1 MEIKHSGLHLVFSC
15 LLATASLTACSG
27 GGGGASS
34 AAPGAGAPGPSDPPA
49 DARDEPIETI
59 SPVFTAEIREAA
71 VQSLQQARA
80 ELSQAGS
87 NTGAVLQRLQ
97 TRLNTQ
103 IAEARANLESWT
115 ELQQLIAGPRPF
127 FTRPQLEAVAV
138 CRAAIGGPMDCYQRL
153 LEIRTTTRTM
163 GTWRLEISMQR
174 AQWADLLSSLQR
186 QLTAVI
192 RGLGAP
198 SVEQARQDVID
209 ALAVVNVAADA
220 EDGRAPAVAQTG
232 QRFALVHATARRTGA
247 VLAFDTAGGDIDGEA
262 SDTLFFDPHGTP
274 DEQRQYRV
282 TTSGQVNPGLDIVAR
297 ADVLSRS
304 AEPRRLLPASMPPGS
319 DTAVVS
325 HVAGDSR
332 RFPGRGTVFR
342 GGLRGSAAR
351 LVQDGANLTAG
362 SAAAVKRRLQVQGD
376 ASDRET
382 DGTADDA
389 HAWKDWHAAP
399 FTTFRY
405 DAIDGWAMGFGGNG
419 VVFADLA
426 RYAAKP
432 EASSST
438 LAANQDNDDVANNI
452 EITFGARPAGYA
464 GLDPHLAAYY
474 WNLKVPS
481 LRRGTDGALVDGPGQ
496 AESARFDGGR
506 YELLLSTYMA
516 SAIEIHPPPDGKAHT
531 TILNADGTRSLVITD
546 LEFGL
551 TEAEKAEDRAV
562 GLALARRIA
571 EERARL
577 EPENHLQH
585 AAYGLFAFSSRFD
598 GAEALSR
605 LQTFHFGRQTFT
617 DTPGN
622 RVGDIAGTLGVQI
635 KRFFG
640 RTMGWLLTGADSADK
655 SADSRISGRHRIRGT
670 VQLSLDIYNS
680 AQIGSGPAAGFILG
694 AIDNLQ
700 IESGAGRWSTDASG
714 VLGAGAAAALLG
726 TIQLNVV
733 DGQYYHPAQDAA
745 HLTGAEE
752 DDFENLLND
761 GTYAGAAVP
770 LNPHSRDP
778 VAELSAGIGDF
789 FGAGEF
795 EGALYGPKAR
805 IPETAGTWWV
815 PARLDFAGAEGII
828 GSFGAF
834 CTEASTCSPTG
845 QLQ

>member
-15 LLATASLTACSG
+15 LLATASLTACS

-80 ELSQAGS
+80 ELSRAGP
-87 NTGAVLQRLQ
+87 NTGAVLLSLQ

-103 IAEARANLESWT
+103 IAQARANLESWT

-153 LEIRTTTRTM
+153 LDIRTTTHTM

-174 AQWADLLSSLQR
+174 TQWANLLSSLQQ
-186 QLTAVI
+186 QLEAVVG
-192 RGLGAP
+192 GLGAP

-220 EDGRAPAVAQTG
+220 ADGRAPAVAQTG
-232 QRFALVHATARRTGA
+232 TRFALVHATARRTGA

-262 SDTLFFDPHGTP
+262 SDTVFFDPHGTP

-351 LVQDGANLTAG
+351 LVQDGDNLTAG

-405 DAIDGWAMGFGGNG
+405 DAIDGWAMGFGGSG

-481 LRRGTDGALVDGPGQ
+481 LRHGTDGALVDGPSK

-516 SAIEIHPPPDGKAHT
+516 SAITIYPPPDGKAYS
-531 TILNADGTRSLVITD
+531 TILNEDGTRSLVITD

-577 EPENHLQH
+577 EPGNHLQH

-617 DTPGN
+617 DTAGN
-622 RVGDIAGTLGVQI
+622 RVSDIAGTLGVTK

-640 RTMGWLLTGADSADK
+640 RTMGWLLTGADSGNK
-655 SADSRISGRHRIRGT
+655 SADSRISGRHRVRGT
-670 VQLSLDIYNS
+670 VQLMLDIYAS
-680 AQIGSGPAAGFILG
+680 DPSGPGFILG

-700 IESGAGRWSTDASG
+700 IESEAGQWSTDASG
-714 VLGAGAAAALLG
+714 VLGAGTAAALLG
-726 TIQLNVV
+726 TVQLNVA
-733 DGQYYHPAQDAA
+733 DGSYYHPALLEAD
-745 HLTGAEE
+745 LTGAYE
-752 DDFENLLND
+752 DDWENLRND

-770 LNPHSRDP
+770 LNPTNPSTF
-778 VAELSAGIGDF
+778 AELSAGIGDF

-815 PARLDFAGAEGII
+815 PARLDFAGAEGMI

-834 CTEASTCSPTG
+834 CGEADTCSPIG
-845 QLQ
+845 QQ

>member
-80 ELSQAGS
+80 ELSRAGP
-87 NTGAVLQRLQ
+87 NTGAVLLSLQ

-103 IAEARANLESWT
+103 IAQARANLESWT

-174 AQWADLLSSLQR
+174 TQWANLLSSLQQ
-186 QLTAVI
+186 QLEAVVG
-192 RGLGAP
+192 GLGAP
-198 SVEQARQDVID
+198 SPEQARQDVID

-220 EDGRAPAVAQTG
+220 AGGRAPAVAQTG
-232 QRFALVHATARRTGA
+232 TRFALVHATARRTGA
-247 VLAFDTAGGDIDGEA
+247 VLAFDTAGGDIDGET

-319 DTAVVS
+319 DTSVVS

-405 DAIDGWAMGFGGNG
+405 DAIDGWAMGFGGSG

-481 LRRGTDGALVDGPGQ
+481 LRRGADGALVDGPGR

-516 SAIEIHPPPDGKAHT
+516 SAITIYPPPDGKAYS
-531 TILNADGTRSLVITD
+531 TILNEDGTRSLVITD

-577 EPENHLQH
+577 EPDNHLQH

-617 DTPGN
+617 DTAGN
-622 RVGDIAGTLGVQI
+622 RVSDIAGTFGVTQ

-640 RTMGWLLTGADSADK
+640 RTMGWLLTGADSGNK
-655 SADSRISGRHRIRGT
+655 SADSRISGRHRVRGT
-670 VQLSLDIYNS
+670 VQLMLDIYAS
-680 AQIGSGPAAGFILG
+680 DPSGPGFILG

-700 IESGAGRWSTDASG
+700 IESEAGQWSTDASG
-714 VLGAGAAAALLG
+714 VLGAGTAAALLG
-726 TIQLNVV
+726 TVQLNVA
-733 DGQYYHPAQDAA
+733 DGSYYHPALLEAD
-745 HLTGAEE
+745 LTGAHE
-752 DDFENLLND
+752 DDWENLRND

-770 LNPHSRDP
+770 LNPTNPSTF
-778 VAELSAGIGDF
+778 AELSAGIGDF
-789 FGAGEF
+789 FSAGEF

-815 PARLDFAGAEGII
+815 PARLDFAGAEGIV

-834 CTEASTCSPTG
+834 CGEALTCSPIG
-845 QLQ
+845 QQ

>member
-1 MEIKHSGLHLVFSC
+1 MGIKRSNCKLAVYC
-15 LLATASLTACSG
+15 LLAATSLSACSG
-27 GGGGASS
+27 GGSSSAGPAASGPGAS
-34 AAPGAGAPGPSDPPA
+34 APAPSDPAA
-49 DARDEPIETI
+49 DGRDETIETI

-71 VQSLQQARA
+71 VQSLSQARA
-80 ELSQAGS
+80 ELSRAGP

-103 IAEARANLESWT
+103 IAEARANLEAWT

-127 FTRPQLEAVAV
+127 FTRPQLESVAV

-174 AQWADLLSSLQR
+174 AQWADLLSSLQQ
-186 QLTAVI
+186 QLTAVV
-192 RGLGAP
+192 RGLGVSSP
-198 SVEQARQDVID
+198 EQARQDVID

-297 ADVLSRS
+297 ADVLAGSS
-304 AEPRRLLPASMPPGS
+304 SRRLLPASMPPGS

-351 LVQDGANLTAG
+351 LVQDGDNLTAG

-376 ASDRET
+376 ASDREV

-389 HAWKDWHAAP
+389 HAWRDWHAAP

-405 DAIDGWAMGFGGNG
+405 DAIDGWAMGFGGSG

-432 EASSST
+432 EAAGAST
-438 LAANQDNDDVANNI
+438 LAANQSNDDVANNI

-474 WNLKVPS
+474 WNLKTPS
-481 LRRGTDGALVDGPGQ
+481 LRRGADGALVDGPGR
-496 AESARFDGGR
+496 AESARFNGGR

-516 SAIEIHPPPDGKAHT
+516 SAITIYPPPDGKAYS
-531 TILNADGTRSLVITD
+531 TILNEDGTRSLVITD

-577 EPENHLQH
+577 EPGNHLQH
-585 AAYGLFAFSSRFD
+585 AAYGLFAFSSRFG

-617 DTPGN
+617 DTAGN
-622 RVGDIAGTLGVQI
+622 RVSDIAGTLGI
-635 KRFFG
+635 TKKRFFG
-640 RTMGWLLTGADSADK
+640 RTMGWLLTGADSGNK
-655 SADSRISGRHRIRGT
+655 SADSRISGRHRVRGT
-670 VQLSLDIYNS
+670 VQLMLDIYAS
-680 AQIGSGPAAGFILG
+680 DPSGPGFILG

-700 IESGAGRWSTDASG
+700 IESEAGQWSTDASG
-714 VLGAGAAAALLG
+714 VLGTGTAASLRG
-726 TIQLNVV
+726 TVQLNVA
-733 DGQYYHPAQDAA
+733 DGSYYHPALLEAD
-745 HLTGAEE
+745 LTGAYE
-752 DDFENLLND
+752 DDWENLRND

-770 LNPHSRDP
+770 LNPTDP
-778 VAELSAGIGDF
+778 STFAELSSGLGDF

-815 PARLDFAGAEGII
+815 PARLDFAGAEGIV

-834 CTEASTCSPTG
+834 CGEASTCSPIG
-845 QLQ
+845 QQ

>member
-1 MEIKHSGLHLVFSC
+1 MGIKHSNLHFAFCC
-15 LLATASLTACSG
+15 LLATASLSACSG
-27 GGGGASS
+27 GGSSSGAPAISGPGAS
-34 AAPGAGAPGPSDPPA
+34 APAPSDPSA
-49 DARDEPIETI
+49 DGRDEPLP
-59 SPVFTAEIREAA
+59 PVFTAEARAA
-71 VQSLQQARA
+71 AERSLQQVRA
-80 ELSQAGS
+80 SLSSQANPS
-87 NTGAVLQRLQ
+87 PSQAERTFAQRQTVLATEISQ
-97 TRLNTQ
+97 
-103 IAEARANLESWT
+103 ARANLLAW
-115 ELQQLIAGPRPF
+115 QN
-127 FTRPQLEAVAV
+127 
-138 CRAAIGGPMDCYQRL
+138 
-153 LEIRTTTRTM
+153 IRTAFLRDDDNAERLALALSHVYGHAATTIESALSDWNDRLRT
-163 GTWRLEISMQR
+163 LQAEHAVISQALAAVRR
-174 AQWADLLSSLQR
+174 ATPSADQLR
-186 QLTAVI
+186 QL
-192 RGLGAP
+192 
-198 SVEQARQDVID
+198 RQDVID
-209 ALAVVNVAADA
+209 ALAVVNVAADVA
-220 EDGRAPAVAQTG
+220 DGRAPAVAQTG
-232 QRFALVHATARRTGA
+232 QRFALVHATARKTGA
-247 VLAFDTAGGDIDGEA
+247 VLAFDTAGGDIDGETP
-262 SDTLFFDPHGTP
+262 DTLFFDPHGTP

-282 TTSGQVNPGLDIVAR
+282 TTSGQVNPGQDIVAR
-297 ADVLSRS
+297 ADVLAGSS
-304 AEPRRLLPASMPPGS
+304 SRRLLPASMPPES
-319 DTAVVS
+319 DTTAVS

-342 GGLRGSAAR
+342 GGLRGGAAR

-389 HAWKDWHAAP
+389 HAWRDWHAAP

-405 DAIDGWAMGFGGNG
+405 DAIDGWAMGFGGSG

-481 LRRGTDGALVDGPGQ
+481 LRRGADGALVDGPGR

-516 SAIEIHPPPDGKAHT
+516 SETEIFLPPDGKAHRL
-531 TILNADGTRSLVITD
+531 IDNADGTQSLVITD

-551 TEAEKAEDRAV
+551 TEEEKAEHREV
-562 GLALARRIA
+562 GLALARRIS
-571 EERARL
+571 EERLRL

-585 AAYGLFAFSSRFD
+585 AAYGLFAFSSRFG

-617 DTPGN
+617 DTAGN
-622 RVGDIAGTLGVQI
+622 RVSDIAGTYGVTN

-640 RTMGWLLTGADSADK
+640 RTMGWLLTGADSGNK

-670 VQLSLDIYNS
+670 VQLMLDIYAS
-680 AQIGSGPAAGFILG
+680 DPSGPGFILG

-700 IESGAGRWSTDASG
+700 IESGPGRWSTDASG
-714 VLGAGAAAALLG
+714 VLGAGTAAALLG
-726 TIQLNVV
+726 TVQLNVE
-733 DGQYYHPAQDAA
+733 DGDYFHPTLNPDAQNAPYENDW
-745 HLTGAEE
+745 
-752 DDFENLLND
+752 ENLRND
-761 GTYAGAAVP
+761 GTYSGIAVP
-770 LNPHSRDP
+770 LNPTDP
-778 VAELSAGIGDF
+778 STFAEQPSGIGDF
-789 FGAGEF
+789 FAAGEF
-795 EGALYGPKAR
+795 EGALYGPRAR

-834 CTEASTCSPTG
+834 CGEADTCSPIG
-845 QLQ
+845 Q

>member
-1 MEIKHSGLHLVFSC
+1 M
-15 LLATASLTACSG
+15 
-27 GGGGASS
+27 
-34 AAPGAGAPGPSDPPA
+34 
-49 DARDEPIETI
+49 
-59 SPVFTAEIREAA
+59 
-71 VQSLQQARA
+71 
-80 ELSQAGS
+80 
-87 NTGAVLQRLQ
+87 
-97 TRLNTQ
+97 
-103 IAEARANLESWT
+103 
-115 ELQQLIAGPRPF
+115 
-127 FTRPQLEAVAV
+127 
-138 CRAAIGGPMDCYQRL
+138 
-153 LEIRTTTRTM
+153 
-163 GTWRLEISMQR
+163 
-174 AQWADLLSSLQR
+174 
-186 QLTAVI
+186 
-192 RGLGAP
+192 
-198 SVEQARQDVID
+198 ID

-297 ADVLSRS
+297 ADVLAGSS
-304 AEPRRLLPASMPPGS
+304 SRRLLPASMPPGS

-351 LVQDGANLTAG
+351 LIQDGDNLTAG

-405 DAIDGWAMGFGGNG
+405 DAIDGWAMGFGGSG

-438 LAANQDNDDVANNI
+438 LAANQSNDDVANNI

-474 WNLKVPS
+474 WNLKTPS
-481 LRRGTDGALVDGPGQ
+481 LRRGADGALVDGPSK

-516 SAIEIHPPPDGKAHT
+516 SKTDIHPPPDGKAYS
-531 TILNADGTRSLVITD
+531 TILNEDGTRSLVITD

-551 TEAEKAEDRAV
+551 TEAEKAEDRRV

-571 EERARL
+571 EERLRL

-585 AAYGLFAFSSRFD
+585 AAYGLFAFSSRFG

-617 DTPGN
+617 DTAGN
-622 RVGDIAGTLGVQI
+622 RVSDIAANYSIDG
-635 KRFFG
+635 RFYG

-670 VQLSLDIYNS
+670 VQLMLEIS
-680 AQIGSGPAAGFILG
+680 ASNPSAPGVVVG
-694 AIDNLQ
+694 AIDSLQ

-714 VLGAGAAAALLG
+714 VLGAGTAAALLG
-726 TIQLNVV
+726 TIQLNV
-733 DGQYYHPAQDAA
+733 DAGEYFHPAVNS
-745 HLTGAEE
+745 AEQNTVW
-752 DDFENLLND
+752 ENEVNLRND

-770 LNPHSRDP
+770 LNPSDP
-778 VAELSAGIGDF
+778 NDYDVNAGRYAVLSSGLGDF

-815 PARLDFAGAEGII
+815 PARLDFAGAEGMI

-834 CTEASTCSPTG
+834 CGEADTCSPIG
-845 QLQ
+845 QQ

>member
-1 MEIKHSGLHLVFSC
+1 M
-15 LLATASLTACSG
+15 
-27 GGGGASS
+27 
-34 AAPGAGAPGPSDPPA
+34 
-49 DARDEPIETI
+49 
-59 SPVFTAEIREAA
+59 FTAETREAA
-71 VQSLQQARA
+71 EQSLQQARA
-80 ELSQAGS
+80 ELSRAGS
-87 NTGAVLQRLQ
+87 NTGETLQRLQ

-103 IAEARANLESWT
+103 IAQARANLESWT
-115 ELQQLIAGPRPF
+115 ELQQLIAGPRQPRSFTQAQLGSFAYPDLANIRTPVATRF

-138 CRAAIGGPMDCYQRL
+138 CRAAIGGPMDCWQRV
-153 LEIRTTTRTM
+153 LEIRTTVASM
-163 GTWRLEISMQR
+163 ETWRREISMQR
-174 AQWADLLSSLQR
+174 TQWADLLSSLQR
-186 QLTAVI
+186 QLTAVVG
-192 RGLGAP
+192 GLGAP
-198 SVEQARQDVID
+198 SLEQARQDVID
-209 ALAVVNVAADA
+209 ALAVVNVIADA
-220 EDGRAPAVAQTG
+220 EGGRAPAVAQTG
-232 QRFALVHATARRTGA
+232 QRFALVHATARKTGA
-247 VLAFDTAGGDIDGEA
+247 VLAFDTAGGDIDGETP
-262 SDTLFFDPHGTP
+262 DTLFFDPHGTP

-282 TTSGQVNPGLDIVAR
+282 TTSGQVNPGQDIVAR
-297 ADVLSRS
+297 ADVLAGSS
-304 AEPRRLLPASMPPGS
+304 SRRLLPASMPPES
-319 DTAVVS
+319 DTTAVS

-342 GGLRGSAAR
+342 GGLRGGAAR

-389 HAWKDWHAAP
+389 HAWRDWHAAP

-405 DAIDGWAMGFGGNG
+405 DAIDGWAMGFGGSG

-481 LRRGTDGALVDGPGQ
+481 LRRGADGALVDGPGR

-516 SAIEIHPPPDGKAHT
+516 SETEIFLPPDGKAHRL
-531 TILNADGTRSLVITD
+531 IDNADGTQSLVITD

-551 TEAEKAEDRAV
+551 TEEEKAEHREV
-562 GLALARRIA
+562 GLALARRIS
-571 EERARL
+571 EERLRL

-585 AAYGLFAFSSRFD
+585 AAYGLFAFSSRFG

-617 DTPGN
+617 DTAGN
-622 RVGDIAGTLGVQI
+622 RVSDIAGTYGVTN

-640 RTMGWLLTGADSADK
+640 RTMGWLLTGADSGNK

-670 VQLSLDIYNS
+670 VQLMLDIYAS
-680 AQIGSGPAAGFILG
+680 DPSGPGFILG

-700 IESGAGRWSTDASG
+700 IESGPGRWSTDASG
-714 VLGAGAAAALLG
+714 VLGAGTAAALLG
-726 TIQLNVV
+726 TVQLNVE
-733 DGQYYHPAQDAA
+733 DGDYFHPTLNPDAQNAPYENDW
-745 HLTGAEE
+745 
-752 DDFENLLND
+752 ENLRND
-761 GTYAGAAVP
+761 GTYSGIAVP
-770 LNPHSRDP
+770 LNPTDP
-778 VAELSAGIGDF
+778 STFAEQPSGIGDF
-789 FGAGEF
+789 FAAGEF
-795 EGALYGPKAR
+795 EGALYGPRAR

-834 CTEASTCSPTG
+834 CGEASTCSPIG
-845 QLQ
+845 VQE